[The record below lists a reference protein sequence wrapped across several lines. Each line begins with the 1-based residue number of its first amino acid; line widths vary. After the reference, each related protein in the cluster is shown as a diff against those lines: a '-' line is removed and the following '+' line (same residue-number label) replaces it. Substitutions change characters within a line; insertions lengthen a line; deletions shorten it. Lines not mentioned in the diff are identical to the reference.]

1 MGLES
6 INFFFSSEEKIEYK
20 IASNKYITYNEGRKY
35 VYKNNSDFWIDL
47 EFYDSYSLSLR
58 ITLCNPQDSVLKAL
72 FDLLL
77 FLFSF
82 KEGKLID
89 MCTKQAYTI
98 YNEEVKEAL
107 KKSYLNKKMIF
118 QEMYGDYTEA
128 ISSEN
133 FYKKQ
138 GEIGSIKQ

>member
-6 INFFFSSEEKIEYK
+6 KNFFFCSEEKIECE
-20 IASNKYITYNEGRKY
+20 ITSNKYITYDEGRKY
-35 VYKNNSDFWIDL
+35 VYKNNNDFWIDL

-58 ITLCNPQDSVLKAL
+58 ITLCNPRDSVLKAL

-82 KEGKLID
+82 KGGKLID
-89 MCTKQAYTI
+89 MYTKQVYTI

-107 KKSYLNKKMIF
+107 KKSYLNREMIF
-118 QEMYGDYTEA
+118 REMYGDYTEA
-128 ISSEN
+128 ISSED

-138 GEIGSIKQ
+138 GEIGV